1 MTSTLGGSDALANLF
16 DTLLA
21 TEPGLPALVQAGRVT
36 TFHDWWVDSSLIAS
50 SLAECGVG
58 RGDVVIL
65 LLPSGQDFASC
76 YLATL
81 RLGATVSAINPRLG
95 PTEAE
100 HIIGRCE
107 PAAIVTDAPAR
118 VAGRV
123 NCPVLTP
130 AGARGRPDAVA
141 SVTGWAT
148 TPAHEPAV
156 VVWTSGS
163 TGMPKGAWFDHETLA
178 FIAANMG
185 PLSARYDRKL
195 MPIPFAHTAY
205 MTRIYDQLV
214 HRAALVLT
222 PPEWTAATMLE
233 VLAAEHVTV
242 GQGVPTQW
250 EKLIALDRLPETD
263 LSSLRLVST
272 GASRVPASLV
282 KSLHERLGCA
292 VVVRYASTEVPLA
305 FGTRA
310 DDRIEIVATTV
321 GRPLGG
327 AEVEIRAADGSVL
340 PHGET
345 GRVFLR
351 SRARMRGYWRD
362 ARATARTIMPDGWL
376 ATSDLGRL
384 DPDGNL
390 TIVGRADDAYI
401 RGGYNIYP
409 SEVEA
414 ALAAH
419 PRVARVAVV
428 GAPAPVIGEIGV
440 AFVVT
445 DGADGTVTATEL
457 QDWCRD
463 RIADYKVPDVVL
475 FMADLPVNA
484 TYKVDTG
491 KLRDMATALGSATR
505 RLPRNLLLRCEPL
518 AAVQPDGLAVE
529 HGIDDDR
536 VDEPGVL
543 LRAAC
548 PLGKRRVLG
557 QGGNQIV
564 AGILEQPGREQAGS
578 NGHDPYPQPAEI
590 PGHRQAHAR
599 DAGLSRGVGYLP
611 DLPLEGGDRRRV
623 DDDAALP
630 FPVRLVLAHVPGL
643 QPVEVERPDQVELD
657 ELAEV
662 GEWQRAVAA
671 DGALA
676 ETAARGVHRDVQAA
690 VRLGRGFQCR
700 LSSLGVRNVTRVKR
714 GGVAQGGRHLRAFT
728 PGQVKHGHPRS
739 PLREELGARPAH
751 AGTASGHDCHFPR
764 SVHVAKPPDFPRCH
778 PPTARSDH

>member
-1 MTSTLGGSDALANLF
+1 MTSIPGGTGALAELF
-16 DTLLA
+16 DALLA
-21 TEPGLPALVQAGRVT
+21 TEPDLPALVQDSRVT
-36 TFHDWWVDSSLIAS
+36 TFRDWWADSSLIAS
-50 SLAECGVG
+50 GLAEQGIG
-58 RGDVVIL
+58 RGDVVVL
-65 LLPSGQDFASC
+65 LLPSGHDFASC

-81 RLGATVSAINPRLG
+81 RLGAVVSAINPRLG

-118 VAGRV
+118 VAGWVR
-123 NCPVLTP
+123 CPVLTP
-130 AGARGRPDAVA
+130 AGARGRPGSVA
-141 SVTGWAT
+141 AVTGWAS
-148 TPAHEPAV
+148 TPADEPAV

-185 PLSARYDRKL
+185 PLSAPYDRKL

-222 PPEWTAATMLE
+222 PPEWTADSMLD
-233 VLAAEHVTV
+233 VLAAQHVTV

-250 EKLIALDRLPETD
+250 EKLIALDRLAETD

-282 KSLHERLGCA
+282 KSLHERLGCV

-310 DDRIEIVATTV
+310 DDPIEIVATTV

-327 AEVEIRAADGSVL
+327 AEVEIRAGDGSPL

-362 ARATARTIMPDGWL
+362 PGQTARTIMPDGWL

-419 PRVARVAVV
+419 PRVAQVAVV

-445 DGADGTVTATEL
+445 DGADGAVTAAEL
-457 QDWCRD
+457 QAWCRD
-463 RIADYKVPDVVL
+463 RIADYKVPDTVV
-475 FMADLPVNA
+475 FVADLPVNA
-484 TYKVDTG
+484 TFKVDTG
-491 KLRDMATALGSATR
+491 RLRDMAAALSAATS
-505 RLPRNLLLRCEPL
+505 RLPRNRLVASGSSAMRAWPR
-518 AAVQPDGLAVE
+518 A
-529 HGIDDDR
+529 
-536 VDEPGVL
+536 GVL
-543 LRAAC
+543 LT
-548 PLGKRRVLG
+548 
-557 QGGNQIV
+557 
-564 AGILEQPGREQAGS
+564 
-578 NGHDPYPQPAEI
+578 
-590 PGHRQAHAR
+590 
-599 DAGLSRGVGYLP
+599 
-611 DLPLEGGDRRRV
+611 
-623 DDDAALP
+623 
-630 FPVRLVLAHVPGL
+630 
-643 QPVEVERPDQVELD
+643 
-657 ELAEV
+657 
-662 GEWQRAVAA
+662 QR
-671 DGALA
+671 
-676 ETAARGVHRDVQAA
+676 
-690 VRLGRGFQCR
+690 
-700 LSSLGVRNVTRVKR
+700 
-714 GGVAQGGRHLRAFT
+714 
-728 PGQVKHGHPRS
+728 
-739 PLREELGARPAH
+739 
-751 AGTASGHDCHFPR
+751 
-764 SVHVAKPPDFPRCH
+764 
-778 PPTARSDH
+778 